1 MEEKE
6 DQPVEKTA
14 GSVAKDL
21 FGFIV
26 KLQKPRPHDSTW
38 REKAANI
45 SRDISHAASQAGK
58 SLSETHESLA
68 ELMDEAG
75 KKLSE
80 YSGEL
85 SHINESQ
92 RIKDMRGSLS
102 RTYERIYRQLVAVG
116 ASPTAMKLRNLKPTN
131 YYRNVFHVF
140 NGVLAV
146 SLYET
151 LLTKHQALVILGSIL
166 AVFTSLEISRRFS
179 DKWND
184 FLVDRVF
191 GLISRPK
198 ERFEINA
205 STWYVAALFLMT
217 AIAPK
222 TALEMGILVLAIGD
236 PAASVIGRRYGRL
249 KLWHEKSVAGTTAF
263 FVSSLLSLVVL
274 LSIVDGGLSFSGM
287 ITACIVTAAAGAA
300 TELFSQTINDN
311 FTIPVVS
318 AGIAS
323 FWFF

>member
-1 MEEKE
+1 MEEKDE
-6 DQPVEKTA
+6 QPVEKTA

-21 FGFIV
+21 FRFIV
-26 KLQKPRPHDSTW
+26 KLQKPRPHDSSW
-38 REKAANI
+38 REKAASI
-45 SRDISHAASQAGK
+45 SREISHAASQAGK
-58 SLSETHESLA
+58 SLSETHKSLA

-80 YSGEL
+80 YSAEL
-85 SHINESQ
+85 SHASESQ
-92 RIKDMRGSLS
+92 RIQDMRRSLS
-102 RTYERIYRQLVAVG
+102 RTYERIYIQIKAIG
-116 ASPTAMKLRNLKPTN
+116 ASPTAMRLRNLKPTN
-131 YYRNVFHVF
+131 YYRNIFHVF

-146 SLYET
+146 YLYET
-151 LLTKHQALVILGSIL
+151 LLTKRQALVILGSIL

-222 TALEMGILVLAIGD
+222 TALEMGILVLAVGD
-236 PAASVIGRRYGRL
+236 PAASVIGRRYGRR

-263 FVSSLLSLVVL
+263 FAASLVSL
-274 LSIVDGGLSFSGM
+274 MIFLGLAGGGIAFPGM